1 MWTLYAEG
9 GGRSTVA
16 ATGLFVLRGA
26 AAGVGELAGGWLG
39 NALVRGESRLSL
51 VGEAEK
57 LGPAVNLLLLV
68 GEMRG
73 PLGDGGRSMLLCR
86 E

>member
-1 MWTLYAEG
+1 M
-9 GGRSTVA
+9 A
-16 ATGLFVLRGA
+16 ATGLFVLHGA
-26 AAGVGELAGGWLG
+26 AAGIRELAHGWLG
-39 NALVRGESRLSL
+39 NVLVRGESRLGL

-73 PLGDGGRSMLLCR
+73 PLGDARRSMLLRR